1 MVSAHSF
8 GKTASIHIELR
19 ENEQI
24 LKRKISCEP
33 LEKQV
38 CSFKSLRGFAYMKV
52 VFSVDGE
59 VMA

>member
-24 LKRKISCEP
+24 LERKSVANSSKNRCALSNP
-33 LEKQV
+33 
-38 CSFKSLRGFAYMKV
+38 CV
-52 VFSVDGE
+52 VSRI
-59 VMA
+59 